1 MSLVEGWEG
10 ILSALEIQRKK
21 YGGTSIGDSVGLAV
35 TGKGFR
41 FPDDATARSIAAN
54 FEQSVE
60 SILDRRDLIE
70 AVQDHLERT
79 FSQDGASEK
88 YLEVARSSVEALWQL
103 NESAL
108 HYAERYIK
116 KIELA
121 RKSKMQEEEAAEE
134 DAARAARSIK

>member
-41 FPDDATARSIAAN
+41 FPDDATARSIVAN
-54 FEQSVE
+54 FEKSVA
-60 SILDRRDLIE
+60 SIKKRRALIE
-70 AVQDHLERT
+70 IVQDRLQKT
-79 FSQDGASEK
+79 FSQDDASEK
-88 YLEVARSSVEALWQL
+88 YREIAQTSVEALWQL

-108 HYAERYIK
+108 RYAERYIS
-116 KIELA
+116 KIESA
-121 RKSKMQEEEAAEE
+121 RKSKAQEEEAAEE
-134 DAARAARSIK
+134 DAVRATRSFG